1 MSLIN
6 KMIKPF
12 FELFHFLRK
21 KYWKIFK
28 IETFGVRVLV
38 FKDHKI
44 LLVKH
49 RYGKFWIMPG
59 GGINKGEKPESAA
72 IRETKEEVGIIVEKI
87 DFKIGYYKNTTG
99 GKNDNIH
106 CFVATQIREIPNF
119 KRTFINFLEI
129 ENSKWFNINDL
140 PEGTSPPTRSRIRE
154 FLAEQ
159 RDLVGTW

>member
-6 KMIKPF
+6 KMIKLF

-28 IETFGVRVLV
+28 IKTFGVRVLV

-59 GGINKGEKPESAA
+59 GGINKNEKPESAG
-72 IRETKEEVGIIVEKI
+72 IRETHEEAGVIVQKI
-87 DFKIGYYKNTTG
+87 DFQLGYYKNTTG
-99 GKNDNIH
+99 GKKDNIH
-106 CFVATQIREIPNF
+106 CFVATEVQEIPNY
-119 KRTFINFLEI
+119 KRKLIDFLEI
-129 ENSKWFNINDL
+129 QETGWFNINNL
-140 PEGTSPPTRSRIRE
+140 PLDTSSATKARINE
-154 FLAEQ
+154 FLADK
-159 RDLVGTW
+159 RDLVGSW